1 MSIYAI
7 KNDHQIQSTDPILG
21 FEDERLD
28 GTGWFRFLTFE
39 GKRAYMI
46 GTCCETCEFLFE
58 RVGIYNQG
66 LLPKELSALF
76 KSGLND
82 ISAEVLKT
90 VAPLFPAG
98 NYEVVLQEITPRKV
112 KPQSLDDYF
121 TNEQLTAWP
130 IDFFWGLPHY
140 PKVEYY
146 RSRTQSISADEM
158 FFEFINPTMPPASLN
173 EETVQM
179 YQSSITSGDKPTVF
193 AISIIDTKSS
203 ESASESNLV
212 KTHSCLSH
220 YVLDGH
226 HKLEAAA
233 RLGAPITMLSFVAK
247 DRCLS
252 HDENV
257 AICLNLLKK

>member
-1 MSIYAI
+1 MYAI
-7 KNDHQIQSTDPILG
+7 KANHQILSDDPILG

-28 GTGWFRFLTFE
+28 GTGWFRYLTFE

-46 GTCCETCEFLFE
+46 GTCCETCEYLFE

-66 LLPKELSALF
+66 LLPAELSAMF
-76 KSGLND
+76 KSGLTE
-82 ISAEVLKT
+82 ISETVLKT

-98 NYEVVLQEITPRKV
+98 NYDVMLHTISPHKV
-112 KPQSLDDYF
+112 SPQSGQDYF
-121 TNEQLTAWP
+121 THEQLSAWP

-146 RSRTQSISADEM
+146 RSRTQNLSDNQD

-173 EETVQM
+173 PETVDA
-179 YQSSITSGDKPTVF
+179 YKVSIASGAQPTVF
-193 AISIIDTKSS
+193 AISVIDS
-203 ESASESNLV
+203 
-212 KTHSCLSH
+212 KTSHAGNEDDPLTTHHCLSH

-233 RLGAPITMLSFVAK
+233 SLGKPITIISFLAK

-252 HDENV
+252 QSADLELCV
-257 AICLNLLKK
+257 SLLK